1 MRHGTPLAFFWL
13 NASGLGHLFPSLER
27 WGENIRAA
35 LDKIGFYT
43 SVAIGFSRF
52 GTYAVARALRGLCVF
67 ESTRDEDRAAQRVPL
82 SRLDI
87 PPDAQESFIKLHIRT
102 VADFMRLPPKG
113 LLKRFGPEVEALQRL
128 AAGDLFAPLTPEPP
142 KEPLTKTMEL
152 TGPVADSE
160 RLLFFVKQ
168 LLDTLLQ
175 DLEAKSLAL
184 TKLFLRLELDDHRS
198 LEEVLRPDAPTLAS
212 PLLLGLVRLRLETLR
227 LDAGAVE
234 LCLRAKA
241 VLKTVEQLLLA
252 REKPK
257 REPRKQSR
265 AFARLRAEF
274 GHPLAP
280 LREALRA
287 QKLPD
292 ARTVAQM
299 KNGRRA
305 RYAGLVIC
313 RQRPGT
319 ASGVTFMTLE
329 DESGFVNLVL
339 WPKKFEEYAVLAKTT
354 PFLGVTG
361 KVQSEQSVVHFIVDK
376 LWKPKLTLEPKRIRS
391 RDFSLNLLPATCCLS
406 LFEGADIERSV
417 FDRDAGH
424 LRTRRHS
431 EREVASISLL
441 RARVAK
447 RLRRLVL
454 VSGVI
459 EKQRF
464 GNVPALE
471 RGKHFHADLDRRE
484 LIVLYRSNN
493 ASDDIFPWGDNL
505 EGSPSWTAKHFS
517 QSAPVCYMW
526 PCHRHPPATRHRR
539 ARRRTRDERY
549 TS

>member
-13 NASGLGHLFPSLER
+13 NASGLGHLFPSLES

-102 VADFMRLPPKG
+102 VADFLCLPPKG
-113 LLKRFGPEVEALQRL
+113 LLKRFGPEVEAFQRL

-152 TGPVADSE
+152 PGPVADSE

-234 LCLRAKA
+234 LFLRAEA
-241 VLKTVEQLLLA
+241 VRKTVDQLLLA

-274 GHPLAP
+274 GDEAVVQAELLKGHLPSARFQWTPLESLPTLSPLINPPPLA
-280 LREALRA
+280 A
-287 QKLPD
+287 
-292 ARTVAQM
+292 
-299 KNGRRA
+299 
-305 RYAGLVIC
+305 
-313 RQRPGT
+313 
-319 ASGVTFMTLE
+319 
-329 DESGFVNLVL
+329 
-339 WPKKFEEYAVLAKTT
+339 
-354 PFLGVTG
+354 
-361 KVQSEQSVVHFIVDK
+361 
-376 LWKPKLTLEPKRIRS
+376 
-391 RDFSLNLLPATCCLS
+391 
-406 LFEGADIERSV
+406 
-417 FDRDAGH
+417 
-424 LRTRRHS
+424 
-431 EREVASISLL
+431 
-441 RARVAK
+441 
-447 RLRRLVL
+447 
-454 VSGVI
+454 
-459 EKQRF
+459 
-464 GNVPALE
+464 
-471 RGKHFHADLDRRE
+471 
-484 LIVLYRSNN
+484 
-493 ASDDIFPWGDNL
+493 
-505 EGSPSWTAKHFS
+505 
-517 QSAPVCYMW
+517 
-526 PCHRHPPATRHRR
+526 
-539 ARRRTRDERY
+539 
-549 TS
+549 